1 MMSSNESPPQA
12 MKLMLFCRAL
22 LPSSRALASFVPQ
35 YYPLLASLYI
45 KNRKLRQIMIKY
57 PQSHLKNDPHN
68 VLKHAE
74 LSFMGKVGHK
84 SLWGEYQLMVG
95 FDGNSYQI
103 KKL

>member
-1 MMSSNESPPQA
+1 
-12 MKLMLFCRAL
+12 
-22 LPSSRALASFVPQ
+22 
-35 YYPLLASLYI
+35 
-45 KNRKLRQIMIKY
+45 MIKY